1 MKTTE
6 QILNKIKSGGQF
18 RPREE
23 RLNDDI
29 SNFLIDELKDINRKQ
44 MFTQI
49 DMDPQNGNKYI
60 KGERK
65 INRDIL
71 IKIFIY
77 LEYDLNKCNQVFK
90 TYGFPQLYAKNKRD
104 SALIYCIYN
113 HYTFAQTKRYLQ
125 DHKITLL

>member
-6 QILNKIKSGGQF
+6 QILNKIKSGEQF
-18 RPREE
+18 KPREE
-23 RLNDDI
+23 RTNGDI
-29 SNFLIDELKDINRKQ
+29 NNFLINELKDTNRKQ

-49 DMDPQNGNKYI
+49 DMDSQNGNKYI
-60 KGERK
+60 NGDRK

-77 LEYDLNKCNQVFK
+77 LEYDLDKCNQIFK

-113 HYTFAQTKRYLQ
+113 NYTFAQTKRYLQ
-125 DHKITLL
+125 EHKITLL